1 MVGLMAAS
9 FKRAYAI
16 ARSTAPRAPTPVA
29 VHCWPVPLQK
39 TLKHSSNSVFLR
51 SLGAGVHKVY
61 LSPPSISGRYGVRV

>member
-39 TLKHSSNSVFLR
+39 TLKHSNTVLAQ
-51 SLGAGVHKVY
+51 SLWGLWVLVHTRFV
-61 LSPPSISGRYGVRV
+61 